1 MDLSALPA
9 QMVTIA
15 ASRNP
20 SEVPVAVVHELAQC
34 PMVSLVRIWLLQAG
48 DQCASCRWANSCEDK
63 STCLHLVASD
73 GNPLNKKT
81 DVTGLRDGF
90 VRYPLSMAHLGHV
103 AVTGKPFG
111 VVGLTGKE
119 DWIVDQAWAKR
130 EKIHT
135 FAAQPLRYRGEVL
148 GVLEM
153 FDRHRHDDEHF
164 QWLRIFADHVA
175 VSLANARAFAE
186 VEDLQQRIAAEN
198 DYLQTEMRESLAF
211 DDIVG
216 RAPTLQRVLEQV
228 ALVAPTDANVL
239 VLGESGVGKELVAR
253 VIHDR
258 SPRRARPLIKVNCS
272 SIPEALFES
281 EMFGHVKGAFSGAVR
296 DRRGRFQ
303 LADGG
308 TLLLDEI
315 GEMPLN
321 TQSKLLR
328 VLQEKEFERVGDD
341 RTQQVDVRI
350 VAATNRDLAK
360 EVAAGRFREDLY
372 YRLSVFPVE
381 VPPLRDRHEDIPDL
395 AIYFARRAA
404 QRMGLAPP
412 RISRAESD
420 RLQRYEWPGNVRE
433 LQNVVERALILAQSR
448 PLRFADLLPATESK
462 TTQPAPLLVAT
473 DSPHSPVLTRTELKR
488 IEREQI
494 IAALKQTHGRVHGTG
509 GAAELL
515 AMKPTTLS
523 SRLKALNISAHRFK
537 G

>member
-1 MDLSALPA
+1 M
-9 QMVTIA
+9 IA
-15 ASRNP
+15 ASRHP
-20 SEVPVAVVHELAQC
+20 GEVPLAVVQELATC
-34 PMVSLVRIWLLQAG
+34 PDVSLVRIWLLQPG
-48 DQCASCRWANSCEDK
+48 DQCATCRWTNSCENK
-63 STCLHLVASD
+63 TNCLHLVASA
-73 GNPLNKKT
+73 GNPLSKKT
-81 DVTGLRDGF
+81 DVTGRRDGF

-103 AVTGKPFG
+103 ASTGKPFG
-111 VVGLTGKE
+111 VVGLSGKE

-130 EKIHT
+130 EKIYT
-135 FAAQPLRYRGEVL
+135 FSVQPLRYRGEVL

-153 FDRHRHDDEHF
+153 FDRHRHEDEHF

-186 VEDLQQRIAAEN
+186 VEALQQRIAAEN
-198 DYLQTEMRESLAF
+198 DYLQTEVRESLAF

-216 RAPTLQRVLEQV
+216 QAPTLQRVLEQV
-228 ALVAPTDANVL
+228 ALVAATDASVL

-296 DRRGRFQ
+296 DRQGRFQ

-308 TLLLDEI
+308 TLLLDEV
-315 GEMPLN
+315 GEMPLS
-321 TQSKLLR
+321 TQAKLLR

-381 VPPLRDRHEDIPDL
+381 VPPLRERREDIPDL
-395 AIYFARRAA
+395 AIHFARRAA
-404 QRMGLAPP
+404 IRMGLPPP
-412 RISRAESD
+412 RISRIERD
-420 RLQRYEWPGNVRE
+420 RMQRYDWPGNVRE

-448 PLRFADLLPATESK
+448 PLRFAALLPVAEPETSHPES
-462 TTQPAPLLVAT
+462 PPIEPDSAPH
-473 DSPHSPVLTRTELKR
+473 PILTRTELKR

-494 IAALKQTHGRVHGTG
+494 IAALKQTRGRVHGTG